1 MVMTPFTTVHRSAT
15 LNANADTIWHAVTSP
30 TAFRLVTRGLI
41 RWRGAPST
49 RTSPW
54 QEGETLSGLLLA
66 FGFLPVSRHTITV
79 ERIDAERREL
89 QSGEHG
95 GVVRSWRHLI
105 RVTPVDQGSCV
116 YEDIVEID
124 AGLLTPAVVGFARWF
139 YGVRQRRWQELAHVM
154 T

>member
-1 MVMTPFTTVHRSAT
+1 MGSSSTIHRSAV
-15 LNANADTIWHAVTSP
+15 LDANADTIWHAVTSP
-30 TAFRLVTRGLI
+30 TAFRLVTRGLL
-41 RWRGAPST
+41 RWLGVARSRVAPWS
-49 RTSPW
+49 
-54 QEGETLSGLLLA
+54 EGETHSGLLLA
-66 FGFLPVSRHTITV
+66 FGFLPVTRHTITL

-89 QSGEHG
+89 QSDEHG

-105 RVTPVDQGSCV
+105 RVTPVDQHSCL

-124 AGLLTPAVVGFARWF
+124 AGLLTPAVVAFARWF